1 MRTRPGVLLSVVA
14 LLALPAPAAAQN
26 VPLSE
31 LVLRVLVPDIT
42 LASPTHAAHF
52 RGYEPEQII
61 VPLAINSTIVSQ
73 LGNVP
78 IASSSG
84 GFSWTVDPSL
94 GTFSRRTSSFGPAF
108 AERAFTGGAKRWSA
122 GFNYQRSTYDS
133 FEGRDLDGEIKV
145 YLLHEDC
152 CAPFATEPPNPFF
165 EGDVIENTMNLKLT
179 SDTFTFFANYGV
191 TDRLDLG
198 LALPVV
204 STDMDVTVTSR
215 IVRQAT
221 VGIPGIHS
229 FDAALSDTRVV
240 TQSGSATGIGD
251 IVLRGK
257 YGLYQTERLGLAAGL
272 DLRVPTGDE
281 ENLLGTG
288 GTQTKLYFVAS
299 GGAQRIAP
307 HVNVGYTFSAGGGYG
322 AAEVSSD
329 QPNEFNYTFG
339 FDTALTP
346 RLTFAADLL
355 GRSLIDSGRLELGTR
370 EVPFTTSG
378 GQTGVGQFEEFAIR
392 DGNLNLAVGAAGV
405 KWNPRGTLLISAHGL
420 FPLTKAGLRDNFTAV
435 IGIDYSF

>member
-1 MRTRPGVLLSVVA
+1 MLKRPAVLLSLVA
-14 LLALPAPAAAQN
+14 LMTWPATATAQD

-31 LVLRVLVPDIT
+31 LVIRVLVPDIT

-52 RGYEPEQII
+52 RGFEPEQII
-61 VPLAINSTIVSQ
+61 VPLSINSTIVSQ

-78 IASSSG
+78 LASSSS
-84 GFSWTVDPSL
+84 GFTWTLDPTL
-94 GTFSRRTSSFGPAF
+94 GTFSRKTSSFGPAF
-108 AERAFTGGAKRWSA
+108 AERAFTSGAKRWSA

-133 FEGRDLDGEIKV
+133 FEGQDLDGEIKV
-145 YLLHEDC
+145 YLLHADSSE
-152 CAPFATEPPNPFF
+152 PFATAPPDPFF

-179 SDTFTFFANYGV
+179 SDIFTFFANYGV

-198 LALPVV
+198 LALPIV

-221 VGIPGIHS
+221 STLPFIHS
-229 FDAALSDTRVV
+229 FDANQSDTR
-240 TQSGSATGIGD
+240 TISESGSATGLGD
-251 IVLRGK
+251 IILRGK
-257 YGLYQTERLGLAAGL
+257 YALYQTDRLGLAAGL

-307 HVNVGYTFSAGGGYG
+307 HVNLGYTFAGGGYG
-322 AAEVSSD
+322 AGDLRSD

-339 FDTALTP
+339 VDTAVTP
-346 RLTFAADLL
+346 RVTFAADFL
-355 GRSLIDSGRLELGTR
+355 GRSLIDAGRLELGTR
-370 EVPFTTSG
+370 QVPFMDVNG
-378 GQTGVGQFEEFAIR
+378 NPGVGSFEEFVLR